1 MNWALWRAHP
11 RIEFD
16 LTESRFVSGNVLLKQ
31 SEQGFCLLRAE
42 IDSLEI
48 ANLDLG
54 FGLLLQG
61 AEGEEKIPNVYA
73 HLDAICVILAIAR
86 VVGQFDV
93 RLVGNCHTVRVYQQ
107 QVLGRARDKNCQRL
121 LLYDE
126 NWPKGA
132 IVKII
137 FGPYLH

>member
-1 MNWALWRAHP
+1 MDWPLRRSHP

-16 LTESRFVSGNVLLKQ
+16 LAEGRLVPRNVLLKQ

-48 ANLDLG
+48 ANLDLS

-61 AEGEEKIPNVYA
+61 AEGEEKIPNVHA
-73 HLDAICVILAIAR
+73 HLHAICVILAIAR
-86 VVGQFDV
+86 VVSQFDV

-121 LLYDE
+121 LLCVE
-126 NWPKGA
+126 NWPGRA
-132 IVKII
+132 VVKVA
-137 FGPYLH
+137 FWPSLC